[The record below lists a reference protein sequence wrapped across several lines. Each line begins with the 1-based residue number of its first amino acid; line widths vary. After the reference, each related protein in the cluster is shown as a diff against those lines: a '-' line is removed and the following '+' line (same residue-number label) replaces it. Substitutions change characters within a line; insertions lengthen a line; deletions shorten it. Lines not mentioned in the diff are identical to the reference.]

1 MVSDRRCLFMRHS
14 RPRPL
19 GVVKILFDNGSA
31 PCDAPGKEEH
41 PMSPVDR
48 LWLLVAANAS
58 VFTAVWVVLHVV
70 LGPR

>member
-1 MVSDRRCLFMRHS
+1 
-14 RPRPL
+14 
-19 GVVKILFDNGSA
+19 
-31 PCDAPGKEEH
+31 
-41 PMSPVDR
+41 MSPVDR